1 MDERRVTG
9 LTQESAQATQVTGS
23 TCATKKLPKKDQLLV
38 EAVEFARAA
47 ALELAHPETVGEHLG
62 AQMVDERVALHRFAC
77 LKVGYPGWVWAVTL
91 SRAPRSKQIAVC
103 ELDLLPDE
111 GALCAPDWVPW
122 KDRLQPSDVS
132 RDDVIPYD
140 GNDSRLISGFEQTDE
155 GEADSTQFPEVGL
168 GRKRVLSPVGMDRA
182 ANRWYESDRGPK
194 NGALTQV
201 TPRRATCSS
210 CGFMIKLNGALGSL
224 FGVCANEWSPDDGT
238 VVSYDHACGAH
249 SETEVAQSGGSQWP
263 IVDSRLDDY
272 ALAWYRP
279 SRRVTRAE
287 RGEKTAQAGNPTGDV
302 NSRPESKLQA

>member
-1 MDERRVTG
+1 MDERRVTP
-9 LTQESAQATQVTGS
+9 LTQESVQATQVGEPTHS
-23 TCATKKLPKKDQLLV
+23 TKKLPKKDQLLV

-47 ALELAHPETVGEHLG
+47 TLELTRPETVGEHLG
-62 AQMVDERVALHRFAC
+62 AHMVDERVALHRFAC
-77 LKVGYPGWVWAVTL
+77 LEVGYPGWAWAVTL

-111 GALCAPDWVPW
+111 GALLAPDWVPW
-122 KDRLQPSDVS
+122 KERLQPSDIS
-132 RDDVIPYD
+132 RDDVIPYE
-140 GNDSRLISGFEQTDE
+140 GNDARLISGFEQTDE
-155 GEADSTQFPEVGL
+155 GEADSTQFPEFGL

-249 SETEVAQSGGSQWP
+249 SETEVAQSGSSQWP

-287 RGEKTAQAGNPTGDV
+287 RSQQATQAENPTGDV
-302 NSRPESKLQA
+302 NSRPESQVQA